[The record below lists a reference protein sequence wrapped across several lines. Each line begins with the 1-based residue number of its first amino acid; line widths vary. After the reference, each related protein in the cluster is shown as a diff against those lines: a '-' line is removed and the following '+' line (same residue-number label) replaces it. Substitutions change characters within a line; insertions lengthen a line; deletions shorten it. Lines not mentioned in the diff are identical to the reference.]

1 MFISTDGCGVIG
13 ELSNSSNLET
23 RSKKPYVV
31 FGRANPKTSKPTEIQ
46 KFLNFELQD
55 FKMRF
60 VIPRRREGTAATP
73 EEHPVHPSRAPIPPE
88 HKAESLKG
96 RGRLLKHGTRES
108 FMTEKTSEI
117 IQSNLR
123 PPCQPDHGTES
134 HEILSGVVVITSK
147 DTVQHQGISLTME
160 GSVNLQLSA
169 KNVGVFEAFCNTAKP
184 IQIINSTI
192 EMVKPGKLPS
202 GKTEIPFEFP
212 LQMKGNKVLYET
224 YHGVFVNIQYTLRC
238 DMRRSLLAKD
248 LTKTCEFIVHSMSQK
263 GKLLPSPVDFTI
275 TPETLQ
281 NVKERAS
288 LPKFLI
294 RGHLN
299 STNCVTPQPLTG
311 ELVVESAEAAVKS
324 IELQL
329 VRVETCGCAEGYAR
343 DATEIQNIQIADGD
357 VCRGLP
363 IPIHMVFPRLFTCP
377 TLETTNFKVEFE
389 VNIVVLLHDDHLITE
404 NFPLKLCR
412 M

>member
-1 MFISTDGCGVIG
+1 MGTALDIKI
-13 ELSNSSNLET
+13 
-23 RSKKPYVV
+23 K
-31 FGRANPKTSKPTEIQ
+31 RANKVYRCGE
-46 KFLNFELQD
+46 
-55 FKMRF
+55 
-60 VIPRRREGTAATP
+60 V
-73 EEHPVHPSRAPIPPE
+73 
-88 HKAESLKG
+88 
-96 RGRLLKHGTRES
+96 
-108 FMTEKTSEI
+108 
-117 IQSNLR
+117 
-123 PPCQPDHGTES
+123 
-134 HEILSGVVVITSK
+134 LSGVVVITSK

-160 GSVNLQLSA
+160 GSVNLQLSS
-169 KNVGVFEAFCNTAKP
+169 KSVGVFEAFYNSVKP

-248 LTKTCEFIVHSMSQK
+248 LTKTCEFIVHSLAQK
-263 GKLLPSPVDFTI
+263 GKLMPSPVDFTI

-281 NVKERAS
+281 NVKEVLPAYLLHQAVPDFWVNCNAKFCQSIPGKMLLWMEWRAS

-294 RGHLN
+294 RGHLS
-299 STNCVTPQPLTG
+299 STNCVITQPLTG
-311 ELVVESAEAAVKS
+311 ELVVENAEAAVKS

-363 IPIHMVFPRLFTCP
+363 IPIYMVFPRLFTCP